1 MIVGCPKEIKK
12 HEYRVGMTPSCVRA
26 YVAHGHRV
34 LVERGA
40 GEGSGFM
47 DDEYTAA
54 GAQLVDAKGAW
65 GAEMV
70 VKVKEPLPAE
80 YGYFRSDLLLYTY
93 LHLAADE
100 AQAKALMAA
109 GVSAVGYETM
119 QTDDGRL
126 PCLSPMSE
134 IAGRLS
140 VQEGA
145 KYLERPFGGRGVLL
159 SGVPGTERGKVAI
172 LGAGTVGV
180 NACKIAT
187 GFGAEVT
194 VLDVN
199 TARLAYIDDL
209 FYGKVTTLMSN
220 DANVEKVLRES
231 DLVVGAVLVPGARA
245 PKLVRKEHLR
255 LMKKGSVIVDV
266 AVDQGG
272 CFETTKATYHDAPT
286 FELEGVVHYCVA
298 NMPGAVPRTSTMA
311 LTNATLKPGL
321 ALADLGLKKA
331 CEASNLLLRGLNIYK
346 GACTNEGV
354 AEALGL
360 RYSKAG
366 DLLV

>member
-26 YVAHGHRV
+26 YRTQGHRV

-40 GEGSGFM
+40 GEGSGFT
-47 DDEYTAA
+47 DAEYADA
-54 GAQLVDAKGAW
+54 GAELTDAAGAW
-65 GAEMV
+65 GAGMV
-70 VKVKEPLPAE
+70 VKVKEPLASE
-80 YGYFRSDLLLYTY
+80 FGYFREGLLLYTY

-100 AQAKALMAA
+100 ALARALLAA
-109 GVSAVGYETM
+109 GVSAVAYETM

-159 SGVPGTERGKVAI
+159 SGVPGTERGRVTI
-172 LGAGTVGV
+172 LGAGTVGH

-194 VLDVN
+194 VLDIN
-199 TARLAYIDDL
+199 PARLAYLDDL
-209 FYGKVTTLMSN
+209 FYGRITTLMST
-220 DANVEKVLRES
+220 DANVERALRES
-231 DLVVGAVLVPGARA
+231 DLVIGAVLVPGARA
-245 PKLVRKEHLR
+245 PKLVRKEHLP
-255 LMKKGSVIVDV
+255 LMKKGAVIVDV

-272 CFETTKATYHDAPT
+272 CFETTRATYHDDPT
-286 FELEGVVHYCVA
+286 FEIDGVVHYCVA

-321 ALADLGLKKA
+321 SLASLGLSEA
-331 CEASNLLLRGLNIYK
+331 CAASPLLLRGLNTHR
-346 GACTNEGV
+346 GTCTCAGV
-354 AEALGL
+354 AEAFGL
-360 RYSKAG
+360 DYAKPG
-366 DLLV
+366 DVLE